1 MTIKKHN
8 NIAQYIAKQ
17 ISKQSF
23 SLIRAD
29 VLQANVDLT
38 KKDLQH
44 FFESWND
51 LKVDSYMNDGGRY
64 RYRRYSVFRYEGS
77 QKKLI
82 ERQGEPHYQY
92 KEFNVLNG
100 GIKRY
105 FEPIK
110 AEIQSSLVFVKII
123 SLCINTFEEI
133 SMKTKDWHIEA
144 HQFRIMTNAQD
155 FGFPTPEGIHRDGV
169 TYVFIMLISRKNII
183 GGESHLYDDQ
193 KQHFFSYFLENPL
206 DCTFLDDE
214 KLMHSVSAIQP
225 SKDAQ
230 EGYRDTLVITFTK
243 L

>member
-1 MTIKKHN
+1 MPF
-8 NIAQYIAKQ
+8 YIRVP
-17 ISKQSF
+17 
-23 SLIRAD
+23 SLITP
-29 VLQANVDLT
+29 VHCITQT
-38 KKDLQH
+38 
-44 FFESWND
+44 E
-51 LKVDSYMNDGGRY
+51 
-64 RYRRYSVFRYEGS
+64 
-77 QKKLI
+77 
-82 ERQGEPHYQY
+82 EPKMQ
-92 KEFNVLNG
+92 VV
-100 GIKRY
+100 
-105 FEPIK
+105 
-110 AEIQSSLVFVKII
+110 AVQS
-123 SLCINTFEEI
+123 
-133 SMKTKDWHIEA
+133 IEA

>member
-1 MTIKKHN
+1 
-8 NIAQYIAKQ
+8 
-17 ISKQSF
+17 
-23 SLIRAD
+23 
-29 VLQANVDLT
+29 
-38 KKDLQH
+38 
-44 FFESWND
+44 
-51 LKVDSYMNDGGRY
+51 
-64 RYRRYSVFRYEGS
+64 
-77 QKKLI
+77 
-82 ERQGEPHYQY
+82 
-92 KEFNVLNG
+92 
-100 GIKRY
+100 
-105 FEPIK
+105 
-110 AEIQSSLVFVKII
+110 
-123 SLCINTFEEI
+123 
-133 SMKTKDWHIEA
+133 MKTKDWHIEA

-155 FGFPTPEGIHRDGV
+155 FGFPTPEGIHRDGI

>member
-8 NIAQYIAKQ
+8 NIAIYIAKQ

-133 SMKTKDWHIEA
+133 SMKTKDWHIY
-144 HQFRIMTNAQD
+144 FR
-155 FGFPTPEGIHRDGV
+155 R
-169 TYVFIMLISRKNII
+169 
-183 GGESHLYDDQ
+183 
-193 KQHFFSYFLENPL
+193 
-206 DCTFLDDE
+206 
-214 KLMHSVSAIQP
+214 
-225 SKDAQ
+225 
-230 EGYRDTLVITFTK
+230 
-243 L
+243 